1 MAIKN
6 FGFDDD
12 LYDDNFEQ
20 QFETQEQ
27 VSPVVSQEQ
36 AQRAAQIANAY
47 PNLPPSVVAA
57 AAQIGIGFDDI
68 NLEQISKK
76 VELQAEEKFNKIK
89 RFVSE
94 NPLANEIKNNKFFQF
109 IGSPID
115 NIIKPITRGLAST
128 LLDAYEVGYPAIARA
143 KELQEQ
149 NPNMSYEEAY
159 KIAVQGTTRAPKVQ
173 QAIQSGDSFD
183 LGRGW
188 LKLSTD
194 PSDTEEY
201 KKLIAAG
208 HDPIYARE
216 YVLKEILG
224 DSIDE
229 DVMEQATTV
238 VQFQGELGKQFKNA
252 GLVPSVSPG
261 RKVFKDIG
269 GYNVFEPG
277 TNAAHLITGALDIGF
292 NLLDPVNYLTFGV
305 GAVSK
310 AKKMFKVAE
319 RLDDAGVITRGIRS
333 TFHGPTLQAYLASS
347 KGAKF
352 KKLLWDN
359 ADNPFEIIT
368 KTKESITDAQFFA
381 DLKKLKES
389 TPVKEYGQE
398 AEKLL
403 DNFLQDDLFIRQGL
417 DKANNVGSS
426 RLIEATNM
434 YVPKVVRRNG
444 LQQRLKLQFSPS
456 YGRLI
461 DANDPQDVLRN
472 LYRFAL
478 QSKAFLKQSEEG
490 QSLANKLLNDTI
502 DVYNQ
507 GGDINM
513 KLSNVVANWLE
524 QDFRKVL
531 IQSGVNKS
539 VAKAATKVTRQ
550 FSDDADIAADMN
562 KGKYGFFN
570 NGKDFNYSQTL
581 KDNGVPANTADEISR
596 ALFSTQLN
604 NNIFL
609 PELNQVVKASN
620 QMTTKLRGN
629 MTKLVDKIGGENS
642 ESFVRLLDWYTSDI
656 FKPLA
661 LLKPAWTVKVIGE
674 EQLRLVSRGISNGA
688 FAPIQMIARVFGR
701 SVGTDEGGKLSKGV
715 DPLLPSEANGGYWA
729 SDLAYDNALTGINN
743 VRVARRKKVIGAR
756 WGAIGRGQP
765 EYNAA
770 VVRTIYQMINDE
782 IAVKIATIEK
792 AENLTVLQKKE
803 LLDIIADQLKN
814 GPHRAR
820 LEKVVGDVSHPFHK
834 ALTNDEVAKE
844 YVYYLRAAMHQQ
856 LGGNVVNKGVS
867 AFDWV
872 QGYATTKM
880 LDVVASKGLFTTA
893 GGKKLGLNNS
903 AALVKSKIKTK
914 KKKKQL
920 EKELGDV
927 DFEKLANDFIE
938 GKVTDEEFTAMAKLF
953 SQSQNEIADAF
964 IGTFYND
971 LPSITRGEYAPQ
983 FKGEGLYNK
992 TIDSLF
998 NTLMTVPTNKL
1009 SRSPAFRRLYWKR
1022 VSETIE
1028 FLGKDA
1034 RDEMVEIANKSLK
1047 EFTKY
1052 DPKLRAYLKKIN
1064 KAGYSGPK
1072 EAITDVNLYDKMV
1085 ASDALTQT
1093 KKLLYDIS
1101 ERTVIGDSLR
1111 FAFPFLEAYLEI
1123 FKTWTDITKKQG
1135 GKNLVNLNKLV
1146 QSGSE
1151 PNPLAD
1157 PTGQRGFFYTNP
1169 VNGEEVF
1176 AYPGTGLIQ
1185 KYMFPEFQ
1193 DTGVEAEFP
1202 VYVSSINL
1210 VADIM
1215 PGIGPIIRVPSSFF
1229 RERFPEEGAIN
1240 QFLFGDFAPPRN
1252 FIEGLAPF
1260 PAWAKKFYSAY
1271 KQGGTGSADL
1281 NRLFNNTV
1289 IDTYKAL
1296 IYAGAIDD
1304 SSPEGAEQGLELA
1317 TSYARRIFAIRAV
1330 SQLLGPSGSAA
1341 PLWTVTDKS
1350 GNSLFIESL
1359 ADTYRDYKAAN
1370 NGDDY
1375 EATARFIKEFGLDP
1389 TAMLTSKSKSVVAR
1403 PQTVF
1408 ASQWA
1413 RDNEDLY
1420 DEFNSTAFYLTPT
1433 DIDAEFSYDAYLNA
1447 LDSGTIV
1454 PRTPGQWI
1462 LAKNRLLGSIAYEN
1476 FLRNTT
1482 VGGTTL
1488 MNTNTETAQLLKW
1501 TKQSQLMQ
1509 QYWGYGQN
1517 AGFEMD
1523 KPDTDFLLQEMG
1535 GQTYLPDR
1543 TSSFKQGWIKSDY
1556 TPIDKLKDNNAAIAY
1571 GLYRKE
1577 YDKIVAEALKRG
1589 YSPTS
1594 IRTSRELVQARA
1606 YLRRFATKLISDYPE
1621 FGPLYNSI
1629 LENEL
1634 REEVA
1639 DAELL
1644 GL

>member
-1 MAIKN
+1 
-6 FGFDDD
+6 
-12 LYDDNFEQ
+12 
-20 QFETQEQ
+20 
-27 VSPVVSQEQ
+27 
-36 AQRAAQIANAY
+36 
-47 PNLPPSVVAA
+47 
-57 AAQIGIGFDDI
+57 
-68 NLEQISKK
+68 
-76 VELQAEEKFNKIK
+76 
-89 RFVSE
+89 
-94 NPLANEIKNNKFFQF
+94 
-109 IGSPID
+109 
-115 NIIKPITRGLAST
+115 
-128 LLDAYEVGYPAIARA
+128 
-143 KELQEQ
+143 
-149 NPNMSYEEAY
+149 
-159 KIAVQGTTRAPKVQ
+159 
-173 QAIQSGDSFD
+173 
-183 LGRGW
+183 
-188 LKLSTD
+188 
-194 PSDTEEY
+194 
-201 KKLIAAG
+201 
-208 HDPIYARE
+208 
-216 YVLKEILG
+216 
-224 DSIDE
+224 
-229 DVMEQATTV
+229 
-238 VQFQGELGKQFKNA
+238 
-252 GLVPSVSPG
+252 
-261 RKVFKDIG
+261 
-269 GYNVFEPG
+269 
-277 TNAAHLITGALDIGF
+277 
-292 NLLDPVNYLTFGV
+292 
-305 GAVSK
+305 
-310 AKKMFKVAE
+310 
-319 RLDDAGVITRGIRS
+319 
-333 TFHGPTLQAYLASS
+333 
-347 KGAKF
+347 
-352 KKLLWDN
+352 
-359 ADNPFEIIT
+359 
-368 KTKESITDAQFFA
+368 
-381 DLKKLKES
+381 
-389 TPVKEYGQE
+389 
-398 AEKLL
+398 
-403 DNFLQDDLFIRQGL
+403 
-417 DKANNVGSS
+417 
-426 RLIEATNM
+426 
-434 YVPKVVRRNG
+434 
-444 LQQRLKLQFSPS
+444 
-456 YGRLI
+456 
-461 DANDPQDVLRN
+461 
-472 LYRFAL
+472 
-478 QSKAFLKQSEEG
+478 
-490 QSLANKLLNDTI
+490 
-502 DVYNQ
+502 
-507 GGDINM
+507 
-513 KLSNVVANWLE
+513 
-524 QDFRKVL
+524 
-531 IQSGVNKS
+531 
-539 VAKAATKVTRQ
+539 
-550 FSDDADIAADMN
+550 
-562 KGKYGFFN
+562 
-570 NGKDFNYSQTL
+570 
-581 KDNGVPANTADEISR
+581 
-596 ALFSTQLN
+596 
-604 NNIFL
+604 
-609 PELNQVVKASN
+609 
-620 QMTTKLRGN
+620 
-629 MTKLVDKIGGENS
+629 
-642 ESFVRLLDWYTSDI
+642 
-656 FKPLA
+656 
-661 LLKPAWTVKVIGE
+661 
-674 EQLRLVSRGISNGA
+674 
-688 FAPIQMIARVFGR
+688 MIARVFGR

-715 DPLLPSEANGGYWA
+715 DPLLPSEATGGYWA

-814 GPHRAR
+814 GPDRAR

-834 ALTNDEVAKE
+834 ALTDDEVAKE

-856 LGGNVVNKGVS
+856 LGGNVVNKGAS

-872 QGYATTKM
+872 ESLASTKM

-903 AALVKSKIKTK
+903 AALVKTKIKTK

-920 EKELGDV
+920 EEELGDV

-1034 RDEMVEIANKSLK
+1034 RDEMVEIANTALK

-1052 DPKLRAYLKKIN
+1052 DPKLRGYLNKIN
-1064 KAGYSGPK
+1064 KSGYSGPK

-1135 GKNLVNLNKLV
+1135 GKNLVNVNKLV

-1317 TSYARRIFAIRAV
+1317 TSYARRIFVIRGV

-1341 PLWTVTDKS
+1341 PLWTVTDQS

-1359 ADTYRDYKAAN
+1359 ADTYRDYKAAS

-1408 ASQWA
+1408 AAQWA

-1420 DEFNSTAFYLTPT
+1420 DDFSSTAFYLTPT

-1447 LDSGTIV
+1447 LDSGTLV

-1577 YDKIVAEALKRG
+1577 YDEIVAEALKRG